1 MTFEPIHELVGKAI
15 ERFPD
20 RVAVDSPQGRLTYAE
35 LDERAGHIAGAL
47 QAAGAGAGSFV
58 PVLARDCRELIASV
72 LGILRIGGVVVPLDL
87 SAPPTRLRLIVA
99 DVAPEWAVL
108 GSAPDPV
115 AAQVLA
121 DVAPHARTVTADAR
135 VSGPT
140 APVTPYRAGADDP
153 CYVFFTSGTTGRPKG
168 IVGRLGSVTHYIQWE
183 TGLLGVT
190 EDWRIGNLVSPAF
203 DAVMRDVF
211 VPLSTGGTFVV
222 PPYDTLLDP
231 AALARWID
239 GADIDLVHCVPSL
252 FRGIADA
259 ALAADL
265 TLSGLQYVAL
275 SGERL
280 APADAGRWFGRYG
293 DRIRL
298 LNLYGPS
305 ETTMT
310 KTFHFITR
318 QDAER
323 LSVPVGRPMPE
334 TEVLLLDERGRPVE
348 PGTVGEIHLRTPHRS
363 LGYLG
368 LPEETARVFVPN
380 PLTGDPDDIV
390 YRTGDFGRLLEDGAL
405 EFLGRKDHQVKIGGV
420 RIELTAVES
429 LLRGHPAVT
438 EAAVGVVDDDGATYL
453 GAHLELSPA
462 GAETDPEVLYTA
474 LRDHLREQLPD
485 SAVPAVF
492 VPVASLPRT
501 ISGKIDRGALPAPVR
516 RTVADVRGGEPQSPT
531 ERTLAELWLGILP
544 VGRVGLEDGFFVS
557 GGTSLLVVE
566 LLSRVNRVFGVT
578 VALRDFLQSPTITT
592 LAAAVER
599 ELLAADAPLDD
610 LLAI

>member
-20 RVAVDSPQGRLTYAE
+20 RVAVESPQGRLTYAE
-35 LDERAGHIAGAL
+35 LDERAQRIAGAL
-47 QAAGAGAGSFV
+47 RAAGAGAGSFV
-58 PVLARDCRELIASV
+58 PVLARDCRELVASV

-87 SAPPTRLRLIVA
+87 SASPARLRLIVA
-99 DVAPEWAVL
+99 DVAPGWAVL
-108 GSAPDPV
+108 GSAPDAV

-121 DVAPHARTVTADAR
+121 DAAPDARTVTADPRA
-135 VSGPT
+135 SST
-140 APVTPYRAGADDP
+140 ATPVTPHRATPDDP
-153 CYVFFTSGTTGRPKG
+153 CYVFYTSGTTGRPKG

-190 EDWRIGNLVSPAF
+190 ADWRIGNLVSPAF

-222 PPYDTLLDP
+222 PPPDTLLDP

-239 GADIDLVHCVPSL
+239 DARIDLVHCVPSL
-252 FRGIADA
+252 FRGLVDA

-265 TLSGLQYVAL
+265 TLSSLRCVAL

-280 APADAGRWFGRYG
+280 APADAGRWFGRHG
-293 DRIRL
+293 DRVRL

-310 KTFHFITR
+310 KTFHFLTR
-318 QDAER
+318 RDAER
-323 LSVPVGRPMPE
+323 ASVPVGRPMPD
-334 TEVLLLDERGRPVE
+334 TEVLLLDERGAAVE

-380 PLTGDPDDIV
+380 PLTGDADDIV
-390 YRTGDFGRLLEDGAL
+390 YRTGDFGRLLEDGTL

-420 RIELTAVES
+420 RVELTAVES
-429 LLRGHPAVT
+429 LLRAHPAVA
-438 EAAVGVVDDDGATYL
+438 EAAVSLVEDAGATYL
-453 GAHLELSPA
+453 GAHLELSRDA
-462 GAETDPEVLYTA
+462 ADSDPEVLHTA
-474 LRDHLREQLPD
+474 LREHLREHLPD

-492 VPVASLPRT
+492 VPVAGLPRT
-501 ISGKIDRGALPAPVR
+501 LSGKIDRGALPAPVR
-516 RTVADVRGGEPQSPT
+516 RTVSDVRGGEPRTPV
-531 ERTLAELWLGILP
+531 ERTVADLWLGLLP
-544 VGRVGLEDGFFVS
+544 VGRVGLEDAFFDS

-566 LLSRVNRVFGVT
+566 LLSRVNRAFGVS
-578 VALRDFLQSPTITT
+578 VPLRDFLRSPTIST
-592 LAAAVER
+592 LAEAVER

>member
-1 MTFEPIHELVGKAI
+1 MTFEPIHELVGRAI

-20 RVAVDSPQGRLTYAE
+20 RVAVESPQGRLTYRE
-35 LDERAGHIAGAL
+35 LDERAARIADAL
-47 QAAGAGAGSFV
+47 RSAGAGAGAFV

-87 SAPPTRLRLIVA
+87 SAPPARLRLIVA
-99 DVAPEWAVL
+99 DVAPGWAVL
-108 GSAPDPV
+108 GSSPDAV

-121 DVAPHARTVTADAR
+121 DAAPDARTVTADTRASGPVPR
-135 VSGPT
+135 VSPH
-140 APVTPYRAGADDP
+140 RAGADDP
-153 CYVFFTSGTTGRPKG
+153 CYVFYTSGTTGRPKG
-168 IVGRLGSVTHYIQWE
+168 IVGRLGSVTHYIEWE
-183 TGLLGVT
+183 TELLGVT
-190 EDWRIGNLVSPAF
+190 PDWRVGNLVSPAF
-203 DAVMRDVF
+203 DAVMRDLF

-222 PPYDTLLDP
+222 PPADTLLDP

-239 GADIDLVHCVPSL
+239 EARIDLVHCVPSL
-252 FRGIADA
+252 FRGLADA

-265 TLSGLQYVAL
+265 TLSRLRCVAL

-310 KTFHFITR
+310 KTFHFVTR
-318 QDAER
+318 RDAER
-323 LSVPVGRPMPE
+323 VSVPVGRPMPD
-334 TEVLLLDERGRPVE
+334 TELLLLDERGRPVE
-348 PGTVGEIHLRTPHRS
+348 PGTVGEVYLRTPHRS

-380 PLTGDPDDIV
+380 PLTGDADDIV

-429 LLRGHPAVT
+429 LLRTHPAVA
-438 EAAVGVVDDDGATYL
+438 EAAVSVVDEDGATYL
-453 GAHLELSPA
+453 GAHLELA
-462 GAETDPEVLYTA
+462 ADAADTDPDVLYTA
-474 LRDHLREQLPD
+474 LRDHLRQQLPD

-492 VPVASLPRT
+492 VPVAALPRT
-501 ISGKIDRGALPAPVR
+501 ISGKIDRGSLPVPVR
-516 RTVADVRGGEPQSPT
+516 RAVTDVRGGEPRTPT

-544 VGRVGLEDGFFVS
+544 VGRVGLEDGFFDS

-566 LLSRVNRVFGVT
+566 LLSRVNRTFGVT

-592 LAAAVER
+592 LAEAVER
-599 ELLAADAPLDD
+599 EFLAADAPLDD